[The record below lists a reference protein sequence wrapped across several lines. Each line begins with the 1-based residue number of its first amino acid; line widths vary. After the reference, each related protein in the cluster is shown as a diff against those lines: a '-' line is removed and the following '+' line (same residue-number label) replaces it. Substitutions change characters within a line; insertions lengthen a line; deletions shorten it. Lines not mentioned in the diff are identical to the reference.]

1 MNNAEMIN
9 EYLEWRNNKA
19 NNIRY
24 YGEMELS
31 PEHWIK
37 ETIMSEAADRINLIK
52 DLLESDVELDPVELA
67 NKIHSLVY
75 DPLEELIETET
86 GLGNQV
92 AEDIPEEV

>member
-9 EYLEWRNNKA
+9 EYLEWRQAKA

-24 YGEMELS
+24 YGESELS
-31 PEHWIK
+31 PENWIA
-37 ETIMSEAADRINLIK
+37 ETIMSEARDRINLIK
-52 DLLESDVELDPVELA
+52 DLLESNVELDPVELA

-86 GLGNQV
+86 GLGDQV